1 MKLKTQVL
9 KRISS
14 RTLVTALAIFM
25 SVCNSLVVKLLGPV
39 TLQQMKLSEYLKCLI
54 EMTINTFLKT
64 PTLLALCLK
73 ISK

>member
-39 TLQQMKLSEYLKCLI
+39 TLQQMKLSKYLEYLI
-54 EMTINTFLKT
+54 EITINTFLKT